1 MKHLNELKT
10 RLHLSLDEMDFG
22 EATLLVLTDI
32 EDEGGAEKCAKLKAA
47 FKVNLLK
54 NMLESF
60 F

>member
-1 MKHLNELKT
+1 
-10 RLHLSLDEMDFG
+10 MDFG

-47 FKVNLLK
+47 FKVNLSK
-54 NMLESF
+54 NILESF